1 MGYFYY
7 YDWTYILF
15 MIPCVI
21 ITLFAQVK
29 VQSAYTKYSK
39 VANTRGMTGAQA
51 AQYVLSSNGVTNV
64 RIEPVSGKM
73 TDHFDPRT
81 NVIRLSEGVY
91 NQSTIAAVGIA
102 CHEAGHAVQHAEG
115 YTPNK
120 IRSVLV
126 PVANIGSKLS
136 WLLITI
142 GLIIPAFSAV
152 SYNVGQIFLILGIA
166 FFACA
171 VLFTI
176 VTLPVEFNASS
187 RALKVIREGN
197 LLAGNEYNGAKSILQ
212 AAAMTYVA
220 ALATSV
226 AQILRLILLYGG
238 RRNRR

>member
-1 MGYFYY
+1 MGYFYD

-15 MIPCVI
+15 LIPCVI

-152 SYNVGQIFLILGIA
+152 SYNVGQIFLNLGIA

-187 RALKVIREGN
+187 RALKCIRDN
-197 LLAGNEYNGAKSILQ
+197 QLLVGDQYKGARSVLR

-220 ALATSV
+220 SALTA
-226 AQILRLILLYGG
+226 ILQLIRLLLIVN
-238 RRNRR
+238 RNRR

>member
-1 MGYFYY
+1 MNYFYP

-21 ITLFAQVK
+21 ITLICQIK

-39 VANTRGMTGAQA
+39 IPNTRGMTGAQA
-51 AQYVLSSNGVTNV
+51 AQYVLNSHGVTNV

-120 IRSVLV
+120 IRSILV

-136 WLLITI
+136 WILIMI

-152 SYNVGQIFLILGIA
+152 SYSVGQIFLNLGIA

-187 RALKVIREGN
+187 RALKCIRDN
-197 LLAGNEYNGAKSILQ
+197 QLLVDDQYKGARSVLR

-220 ALATSV
+220 SALTA
-226 AQILRLILLYGG
+226 ILQLIRLLLIVN
-238 RRNRR
+238 RNRR

>member
-1 MGYFYY
+1 MNYFYY

-21 ITLFAQVK
+21 ITLICQIK

-39 VANTRGMTGAQA
+39 IPNTRGMTGAQA
-51 AQYVLSSNGVTNV
+51 AQYVLNSHGVTNV

-120 IRSVLV
+120 IRSILV

-136 WLLITI
+136 WILIMI

-152 SYNVGQIFLILGIA
+152 SYSVGQIFLNLGIA

-187 RALKVIREGN
+187 RALKCIRDN
-197 LLAGNEYNGAKSILQ
+197 QLLVDDQYKGARSVLR

-220 ALATSV
+220 SALTA
-226 AQILRLILLYGG
+226 ILQLIRLLLIVN
-238 RRNRR
+238 RNRR

>member
-1 MGYFYY
+1 MGYLYF
-7 YDWTYILF
+7 YDWTYILL
-15 MIPCVI
+15 MLPCVI
-21 ITLFAQVK
+21 ISMICQVK
-29 VQSAYTKYSK
+29 VSSAYSKYSK
-39 VANTRGMTGAQA
+39 IQNTRGMTGAQA
-51 AQYVLSSNGVTNV
+51 AQYVLSSHGVTNV
-64 RIEPVSGKM
+64 RIEAVRGKM

-102 CHEAGHAVQHAEG
+102 CHEAGHAVQHAQG
-115 YTPNK
+115 YMPNK

-136 WLLITI
+136 WILIMI
-142 GLIIPAFSAV
+142 GLVIPAFSAF
-152 SYNVGQIFLILGIA
+152 SYEVGQLFLNLGIA

-187 RALKVIREGN
+187 RALKCIRDN
-197 LLAGNEYNGAKSILQ
+197 QLLVDDQYKGARSVLR

-220 ALATSV
+220 AALTA
-226 AQILRLILLYGG
+226 ILQLVRLLLIVN
-238 RRNRR
+238 RNRR

>member
-1 MGYFYY
+1 MGYLYF
-7 YDWTYILF
+7 YDWTYILLMLPCIIIS
-15 MIPCVI
+15 MICQ
-21 ITLFAQVK
+21 AK
-29 VQSAYTKYSK
+29 VSSAYSKYSK
-39 VANTRGMTGAQA
+39 IQNTRGMTGAQA
-51 AQYVLSSNGVTNV
+51 AQYVLSSHGITNV
-64 RIEPVSGKM
+64 RIEPVRGKM

-120 IRSVLV
+120 IRSILV
-126 PVANIGSKLS
+126 PVASIGSKLS
-136 WLLITI
+136 WLLIMI
-142 GLIIPAFSAV
+142 GLIIPAFSAF
-152 SYNVGQIFLILGIA
+152 SYSVGQMFLNLGIA

-187 RALKVIREGN
+187 RALKCIRDN
-197 LLAGNEYNGAKSILQ
+197 QLLVDDQYKGARSVLR

-220 ALATSV
+220 SALTA
-226 AQILRLILLYGG
+226 ILQLIRLLLIVN
-238 RRNRR
+238 RNRR

>member
-39 VANTRGMTGAQA
+39 VYNTRGMTGAQA
-51 AQYVLSSNGVTNV
+51 AQYVLSSHGVTNV
-64 RIEPVSGKM
+64 RIEPVRGKM

-152 SYNVGQIFLILGIA
+152 SYSVGQIFLNLGIA

-187 RALKVIREGN
+187 RALKCIRDN
-197 LLAGNEYNGAKSILQ
+197 QLLVDDQYKGARSVLR

-220 ALATSV
+220 SALTA
-226 AQILRLILLYGG
+226 ILQLVRLLLIVNRNS
-238 RRNRR
+238 RR

>member
-1 MGYFYY
+1 MHYFYY

-21 ITLFAQVK
+21 LTLFAQVK
-29 VQSAYTKYSK
+29 VKSAYSKYSQ
-39 VANTRGMTGAQA
+39 VYNTRGMTGAQA
-51 AQYVLSSNGVTNV
+51 AQYVLSCHGVTNV
-64 RIEPVSGKM
+64 RIEPVRGKM

-91 NQSTIAAVGIA
+91 NQATIAAVGIA

-136 WLLITI
+136 WVLITI
-142 GLIIPAFSAV
+142 GLIIPAFSTV
-152 SYNVGQIFLILGIA
+152 SYSVGQVFLNLGIA

-187 RALKVIREGN
+187 RALKCIRDN
-197 LLAGNEYNGAKSILQ
+197 QLLVDDQYKGARSVLR

-220 ALATSV
+220 SALTA
-226 AQILRLILLYGG
+226 ILQLIRLLLIVN
-238 RRNRR
+238 RNRR